1 MSLEIKSWV
10 LNSWDFFSRIIWGL
24 PYYSQVIRSQELKS
38 LVLWKWGQ
46 VWDVFYKKDFFLD
59 ICILIFNPGVF
70 LFQLPFFLHECKHTL
85 FPCISHSKRNFFSGD
100 FYVNNH
106 TGTRRKWSDFIS
118 KDFLFQGFFLR
129 TFLLPKFR
137 TLFFRKFFFKEL
149 FWLLPYNVPSLSV
162 YILYDKCQK
171 SSLNI
176 DFGIKS

>member
-70 LFQLPFFLHECKHTL
+70 LFQLPFFCMNVNILC
-85 FPCISHSKRNFFSGD
+85 SHAIPTVKGIFSGD

-137 TLFFRKFFFKEL
+137 TLFFRKFFFKKL

-162 YILYDKCQK
+162 YIVASD
-171 SSLNI
+171 
-176 DFGIKS
+176 